1 MKVLGIESSCDET
14 GVALID
20 SEKGLLS
27 DAVHTQIDM
36 HRAYGGVVPE
46 LASRDH
52 IRRALVLIDDVLS
65 RAGVKKEE
73 IDAVAVTEGPG
84 LAGALLVGSS
94 VAHAIGYALGIP
106 VVGVHHLEGHLL
118 SACLA
123 DPAPKF
129 PFIALL
135 VSGGHT
141 QFMRVN
147 AFGSY
152 ELLGETLDDAAGEAF
167 DKTAQLLGEGYPGGP
182 AVSRLAET
190 GTPGAIE
197 LPRPMLHSTSLDM
210 SFSGLKTA
218 VLTAV
223 NDAKD
228 PTDPQFRSDL
238 ALAFTEAVAEVLTT
252 KAVKAIKTTGIKQLV
267 VAGGVS
273 ANKTLRASLI
283 DACRK
288 RGARVFFPPQRL
300 CTDNGAMIA
309 VAGMMRL
316 QRMTEEELQNARKRW
331 SFSAKPR
338 WTLSQAANPDAVNPR
353 QRFRNH

>member
-20 SEKGLLS
+20 SEKGLLA

-123 DPAPKF
+123 DPAPTF

-152 ELLGETLDDAAGEAF
+152 ELLGQEVANLKERERTKFRKGN
-167 DKTAQLLGEGYPGGP
+167 LGFVFQSFNLIDELN
-182 AVSRLAET
+182 VFENV
-190 GTPGAIE
+190 E
-197 LPRPMLHSTSLDM
+197 LPLKYLNIGAAERKQRVTEILKRMNISHRSHHFPQQLSGGQQQRVAIARAVVSNPKLVLADEPTGNLDSKNGKEVMDLLTELNSEGTTIVMVTHSQ
-210 SFSGLKTA
+210 K
-218 VLTAV
+218 
-223 NDAKD
+223 DA
-228 PTDPQFRSDL
+228 S
-238 ALAFTEAVAEVLTT
+238 VA
-252 KAVKAIKTTGIKQLV
+252 
-267 VAGGVS
+267 
-273 ANKTLRASLI
+273 
-283 DACRK
+283 
-288 RGARVFFPPQRL
+288 QRIINL
-300 CTDNGAMIA
+300 FDGRIVGDVRN
-309 VAGMMRL
+309 
-316 QRMTEEELQNARKRW
+316 EL
-331 SFSAKPR
+331 
-338 WTLSQAANPDAVNPR
+338 
-353 QRFRNH
+353 